1 MQTRWKPG
9 AGGRSRTADT
19 GIFSPLL
26 YHLSY
31 PGARARHAH
40 SIVEHG
46 GSEQVSLYSRSR
58 RQPHAGRIT
67 G

>member
-1 MQTRWKPG
+1 MRGLAGIGRTGFLGGWTPSKHHEKYG

-31 PGARARHAH
+31 PGA
-40 SIVEHG
+40 
-46 GSEQVSLYSRSR
+46 
-58 RQPHAGRIT
+58 
-67 G
+67 

>member
-1 MQTRWKPG
+1 MCNLAITDRPDIVRREGDGRAQYTFPEDRRENHG

-31 PGARARHAH
+31 PGTRL
-40 SIVEHG
+40 SG
-46 GSEQVSLYSRSR
+46 TS
-58 RQPHAGRIT
+58 
-67 G
+67 